1 MLLFSSIS
9 IPSAAGF
16 LGRPGIVIILPV
28 RITTKPAPLLNSM
41 SSTCILNFSLHSRF
55 LGSSENEY
63 CVLAIQIG
71 NLPNPN
77 SVIFFI
83 FSSDFSEYS
92 TFSAP
97 YIFLATFSIF
107 SLIESSSDY
116 YEDLNWINEDKMI
129 NVEQFFLFTLKF
141 WKTLTFDKLDKYR
154 MLQIGTCYQSCV
166 NDILKNDVFL
176 RENF

>member
-1 MLLFSSIS
+1 MKEI
-9 IPSAAGF
+9 
-16 LGRPGIVIILPV
+16 
-28 RITTKPAPLLNSM
+28 N
-41 SSTCILNFSLHSRF
+41 ILNKTDLIKEE
-55 LGSSENEY
+55 SEKLNEKFDSNNSFY
-63 CVLAIQIG
+63 KSQK
-71 NLPNPN
+71 NLNKQEDDYN
-77 SVIFFI
+77 KK
-83 FSSDFSEYS
+83 
-92 TFSAP
+92 A
-97 YIFLATFSIF
+97 
-107 SLIESSSDY
+107 IESSSDY